1 MKPLFSSAKHLIYP
15 LTIAVEMKCGCV
27 ANVLGCFWAFIN
39 VCIYERKLWKI
50 VAQLAEC
57 REDLVTHPTP
67 ENYTPIAWEY
77 ENKQNLKRK
86 KKTP

>member
-1 MKPLFSSAKHLIYP
+1 MKPLFSSTKHLIYP

-39 VCIYERKLWKI
+39 VCIYERELWKL

-57 REDLVTHPTP
+57 REDLVTHPAP
-67 ENYTPIAWEY
+67 EKLHKLLGSMKNP
-77 ENKQNLKRK
+77 N
-86 KKTP
+86 P